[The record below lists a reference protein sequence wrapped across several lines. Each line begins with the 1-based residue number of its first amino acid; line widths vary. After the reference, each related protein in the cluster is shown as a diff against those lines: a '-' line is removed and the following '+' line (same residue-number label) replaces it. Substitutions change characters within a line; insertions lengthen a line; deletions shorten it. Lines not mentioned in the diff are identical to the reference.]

1 MPRYEYACIEC
12 DFGMEVTKSFEQSD
26 SIEVCEKCGNQM
38 NKVYGTIGVQFKG
51 NGFYKTDNPKQ
62 LNDIINLLQKL

>member
-12 DFGMEVTKSFEQSD
+12 DFGMEVSKPFSEAETLEF
-26 SIEVCEKCGNQM
+26 CEKCGNQM

-51 NGFYKTDNPKQ
+51 NGFYKTDNPK
-62 LNDIINLLQKL
+62 